1 VIMYHSTVLKI
12 GESTLAVG
20 GHRSRYDMLSVPIP
34 LEVSYRACWSSEECD
49 DRDSNGD
56 GHLELGTRF
65 ICHDRPSFSRESFK
79 LLGYRVGPIHPVHE
93 TAHCFSR
100 SKNTSWPYFHSVVQS
115 CARNHIHIH
124 LHQIHLNNLIFI
136 YSQYLLL
143 RESRIT
149 PFKQSS
155 FRYLTSVCSL
165 VRQIRLTSTSA
176 SEPAATK
183 PTFTGKKASAS
194 PSHLNSNE
202 PVGFSE
208 SMVSISQINA
218 FRSARQ
224 SPSPVTDGRE
234 LGLSVRFC
242 SRAKVIQTHG
252 IGIEMTTLRSVKC

>member
-1 VIMYHSTVLKI
+1 VLVII
-12 GESTLAVG
+12 
-20 GHRSRYDMLSVPIP
+20 
-34 LEVSYRACWSSEECD
+34 
-49 DRDSNGD
+49 
-56 GHLELGTRF
+56 F
-65 ICHDRPSFSRESFK
+65 IYTYTK
-79 LLGYRVGPIHPVHE
+79 
-93 TAHCFSR
+93 
-100 SKNTSWPYFHSVVQS
+100 
-115 CARNHIHIH
+115 
-124 LHQIHLNNLIFI
+124 IHLNNLIFI

-155 FRYLTSVCSL
+155 FRYLTSVHHSA
-165 VRQIRLTSTSA
+165 RGGGLTSTSA

-194 PSHLNSNE
+194 PSHLNSSE

-208 SMVSISQINA
+208 SMVSIVQMNA

-234 LGLSVRFC
+234 LGLSV
-242 SRAKVIQTHG
+242 SWTRACGRTGAHG